1 MTWDSMWD
9 ESFLGQIAE
18 VERRNPGTNP
28 VDWRVGGRKS
38 LANPDKENKAWWDE
52 NGKKM
57 FFDFIN
63 AWQESH
69 FTVWVSEDNTPG
81 IEIEFNQMFGKVPIK
96 AFADA
101 IVVTP
106 AGELAVVDFKT
117 GSYMPD
123 SSMQLGV
130 YACAMEMQYGVRPT
144 KGYYYSARK
153 AQFIEASGLDR
164 WTIPVLTE
172 MFEQFQRGL
181 DAQIFLPNLGM
192 SCSTCGVKEYC
203 YAAGG
208 QLSEIFDPIA
218 NIQKEG
224 K

>member
-1 MTWDSMWD
+1 MTWDKIWD
-9 ESFLGQIAE
+9 ESFLNQIAA
-18 VERRNPGTNP
+18 VEQRNPGTNP
-28 VDWRVGGRKS
+28 TDWRIGGRSSAK
-38 LANPDKENKAWWDE
+38 NPDKENKAWWDE

-69 FTVWVSEDNTPG
+69 FELWVSEDKTPG
-81 IEIEFNQMFGKVPIK
+81 VEIEFNQMFGTVPIK

-130 YACAMEMQYGVRPT
+130 YACCMEMQYGVRPSEPNPR
-144 KGYYYSARK
+144 KPKREPRCAR
-153 AQFIEASGLDR
+153 
-164 WTIPVLTE
+164 
-172 MFEQFQRGL
+172 
-181 DAQIFLPNLGM
+181 
-192 SCSTCGVKEYC
+192 
-203 YAAGG
+203 
-208 QLSEIFDPIA
+208 A
-218 NIQKEG
+218 NRAPDL
-224 K
+224 